1 MENKDDRLNVCAYI
15 NRERESKSPLFLS
28 NFETEYECVL
38 HIIIISLYL
47 CETWLE
53 AKSFNAKWCILV
65 NDLETGK
72 LMEKYQYRV
81 FLNMYYN
88 GLIFGVTIRA
98 FSV

>member
-15 NRERESKSPLFLS
+15 NRERERERVNPKSPLFLS

-72 LMEKYQYRV
+72 LMEKYQYTA
-81 FLNMYYN
+81 FLNMY
-88 GLIFGVTIRA
+88 TMD
-98 FSV
+98 

>member
-1 MENKDDRLNVCAYI
+1 MCVHILIE
-15 NRERESKSPLFLS
+15 RERESKSPLFLS

-38 HIIIISLYL
+38 LIIISLYL

-72 LMEKYQYRV
+72 LMEKIPIHRV
-81 FLNMYYN
+81 FKHVYN

>member
-15 NRERESKSPLFLS
+15 NRERERVNPKSPLFLS
-28 NFETEYECVL
+28 NFETEYIL
-38 HIIIISLYL
+38 LYPSLL
-47 CETWLE
+47 KCETWLE

-72 LMEKYQYRV
+72 LMEKIPIHRV
-81 FLNMYYN
+81 FKHVYN

-98 FSV
+98 FSI

>member
-1 MENKDDRLNVCAYI
+1 MCVHILIE
-15 NRERESKSPLFLS
+15 RERVNPKSPLFLS

-38 HIIIISLYL
+38 QIIIISLYL

-72 LMEKYQYRV
+72 LMEKYQIHRV
-81 FLNMYYN
+81 FKHVYN